1 MAYDESTLS
10 EEKKRALQLMGA
22 FEDRASTVE
31 NKMRRPSNEIVDSG
45 ETATGF
51 DVGNAMKRLIK
62 GQCRT
67 VEPHK

>member
-10 EEKKRALQLMGA
+10 EEKKRALKLMGA
-22 FEDRASTVE
+22 FENQLSTVE
-31 NKMRRPSNEIVDSG
+31 NEMRRPSTEITDSG

-51 DVGNAMKRLIK
+51 DVGNAMRRLIK

-67 VEPHK
+67 TEPRG